1 MNQTIDVLL
10 AKRSFPVTSAGAG
23 AGASVGACAAVLDM
37 MFFDGPFSMMP
48 TIILRLIFGS

>member
-10 AKRSFPVTSAGAG
+10 AKRSFPVTSDGAG